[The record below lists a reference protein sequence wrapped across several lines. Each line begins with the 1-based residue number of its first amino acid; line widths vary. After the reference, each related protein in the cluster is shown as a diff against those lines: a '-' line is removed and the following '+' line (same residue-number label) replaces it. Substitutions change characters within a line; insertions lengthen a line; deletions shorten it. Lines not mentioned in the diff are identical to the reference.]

1 MKFIVSSRSI
11 AHPCFPASSFRHY
24 PLPMSSS
31 EESLDS
37 VAPGG
42 TKSKGMRNP
51 ALWGLAGVLAGS
63 LVSGGFSVWAAEK
76 GFQASENS
84 AIRAQ
89 QSSERSIEEDNKR
102 KRDEFLREQRVTA
115 YKQFLT
121 DSRLVEDAQLDYL
134 AALAH
139 QEIYDVNTS
148 LSTMELTNRQFIN
161 SAWGME
167 FFSPDKLK
175 EAARTLT
182 QELYARHLML
192 RNYRQSD
199 AEWQTLNQRVEGG
212 RAKIIELRQEFA
224 ESASEVLSS

>member
-1 MKFIVSSRSI
+1 
-11 AHPCFPASSFRHY
+11 
-24 PLPMSSS
+24 MSSS

-37 VAPGG
+37 GAPGG
-42 TKSKGMRNP
+42 TKSRGMRNP

-63 LVSGGFSVWAAEK
+63 LVSGAFSVWTAEK
-76 GFQASENS
+76 AFQASENS
-84 AIRAQ
+84 ATRAQ
-89 QSSERSIEEDNKR
+89 QSSERSIEEENKR
-102 KRDEFLREQRVTA
+102 NRDEFLRDQRVTA

-134 AALAH
+134 TALS
-139 QEIYDVNTS
+139 QPENYNVNTY
-148 LSTMELTNRQFIN
+148 LSALESTNRQFVN

-192 RNYRQSD
+192 RNYRQSN
-199 AEWQTLNQRVEGG
+199 AEWQALTQRVDGG
-212 RAKIIELRQEFA
+212 RAKIIELRQKFA
-224 ESASEVLSS
+224 DSASEVLSS